1 METKVKVLNQLIK
14 IIKEKKNYSSDLSY
28 TAKLFSKGK
37 VKIANKV
44 GEEAIEVISAFLSQ
58 EKKDVAEET
67 ADLIFHLFVLLEYAG
82 ISPEEVWKVLQKRMK
97 VRNTIQ

>member
-1 METKVKVLNQLIK
+1 METKVKVLNQLTK
-14 IIKEKKNYSSDLSY
+14 IIKEKKNYSSDSSY

-44 GEEAIEVISAFLSQ
+44 GEEATEVISAFLSQ

-67 ADLIFHLFVLLEYAG
+67 ADLIFHLFVLMYL
-82 ISPEEVWKVLQKRMK
+82 KD
-97 VRNTIQ
+97 